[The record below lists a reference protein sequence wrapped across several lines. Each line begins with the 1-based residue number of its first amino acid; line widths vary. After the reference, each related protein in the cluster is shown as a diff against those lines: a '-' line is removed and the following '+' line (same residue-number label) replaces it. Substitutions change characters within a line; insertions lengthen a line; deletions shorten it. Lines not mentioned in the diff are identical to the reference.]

1 MNANLHKTVGLLK
14 TLYDFSL
21 CVCVCAFS
29 FGVGNYIAW
38 SIV

>member
-21 CVCVCAFS
+21 CVCVPFLLALVTILH
-29 FGVGNYIAW
+29 GL
-38 SIV
+38 